1 MNMTPREVQKVND
14 VVKNYKLNALLS
26 ILTEEQKERYKSYLN
41 KELPNLRK
49 ELGFLANHDADFVIK
64 ELTKVFQNLV

>member
-1 MNMTPREVQKVND
+1 MTPREVQKVND
-14 VVKNYKLNALLS
+14 AVKNYKLNALLS

-49 ELGFLANHDADFVIK
+49 ELGFLANRDADFVIK